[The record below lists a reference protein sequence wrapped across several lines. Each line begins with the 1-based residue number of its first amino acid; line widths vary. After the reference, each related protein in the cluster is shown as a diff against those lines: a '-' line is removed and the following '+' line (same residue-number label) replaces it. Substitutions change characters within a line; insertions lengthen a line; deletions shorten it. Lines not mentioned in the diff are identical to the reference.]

1 MIKTIYLKYK
11 KNKINNKKIKKKKK
25 KKKKIKIKNKMRNN
39 NKIRISHYN
48 KKIII
53 IHKIK

>member
-1 MIKTIYLKYK
+1 VIKTIYLKYK
-11 KNKINNKKIKKKKK
+11 KNKINNKKI